1 MSGFGHMS
9 SVSCRKLGTPP
20 LPIAQKFS
28 VSGPGPLGEG
38 GRASFPG
45 VRGQNR
51 VGTYPKTSCLQSCP
65 PVAAVTCGGVAVVAE
80 GMCACVF
87 LCFTHVSAR
96 ISNAVNANSYNPHI
110 HRLWVPDSFQ
120 ERKGVPRPNI
130 SGTTAPA
137 IPHLQTPDVPFLEN
151 REIEVVFP
159 EARKKPEEV
168 GGMRWRKKENTEL
181 IREGGAEE

>member
-20 LPIAQKFS
+20 VPIAQKFS

-151 REIEVVFP
+151 REVEVVFP

-168 GGMRWRKKENTEL
+168 GGDEVEEERKYRANS
-181 IREGGAEE
+181 RGRG